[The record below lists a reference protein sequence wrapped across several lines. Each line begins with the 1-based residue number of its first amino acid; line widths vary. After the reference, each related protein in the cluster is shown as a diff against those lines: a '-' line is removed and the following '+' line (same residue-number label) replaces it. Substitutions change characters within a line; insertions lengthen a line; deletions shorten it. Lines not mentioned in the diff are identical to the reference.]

1 MGYAFVL
8 ALVSSIL
15 YDVDTMKLILTTIAN
30 AKVAI
35 VESSEPANEKK
46 GERYISEDCLKVNV
60 ASGEFYDIS
69 DRGWNPEGR
78 LFMMRGE
85 EEELQIS

>member
-1 MGYAFVL
+1 MGLTFIFT
-8 ALVSSIL
+8 LVGGIL

-35 VESSEPANEKK
+35 VESNEPADEKR
-46 GERYISEDCLKVNV
+46 GERYVSEDCLQVNLR
-60 ASGEFYDIS
+60 SGVFYDIT
-69 DRGWNPEGR
+69 DRGCNPEGR

-85 EEELQIS
+85 ED